1 MLRTELQLQMRK
13 LKLIWDFRGPV
24 SQKTAEHH
32 LIHLK
37 EYINMKALDIS
48 ITGVEILSEMHSL
61 AYLVVD
67 ESEMKSIRADLKPH
81 RGQVYIDSETS
92 SE

>member
-1 MLRTELQLQMRK
+1 MRK

-37 EYINMKALDIS
+37 EYISLNTLDIS
-48 ITGVEILSEMHSL
+48 ITGIETLSDMHSL
-61 AYLVVD
+61 AYLVVN
-67 ESEMKSIRADLKPH
+67 EPEMKPIRDALKPH
-81 RGQVYIDSETS
+81 RGQVYSEN
-92 SE
+92 

>member
-1 MLRTELQLQMRK
+1 MRK

-37 EYINMKALDIS
+37 EYISLNAIGIS
-48 ITGVEILSEMHSL
+48 ITGIETFSDMHSL

-67 ESEMKSIRADLKPH
+67 EADMKPIRDALKPH
-81 RGQVYIDSETS
+81 RGQVYSEN
-92 SE
+92 

>member
-1 MLRTELQLQMRK
+1 MRK

-24 SQKTAEHH
+24 GQKTAEHH

-37 EYINMKALDIS
+37 EYIDINALDIS
-48 ITGVEILSEMHSL
+48 NTGVETLSDMHSL

-67 ESEMKSIRADLKPH
+67 QSDMKPIRDALKPH
-81 RGQVYIDSETS
+81 RGQVYLDSETS

>member
-1 MLRTELQLQMRK
+1 MRK
-13 LKLIWDFRGPV
+13 LKLIWDFRGPA

-37 EYINMKALDIS
+37 EYIKLEVLEIK
-48 ITGVEILSEMHSL
+48 ITGVETLSDMHSL

-67 ESEMKSIRADLKPH
+67 ESNMKPIRDALKPH
-81 RGQVYIDSETS
+81 RGQVYSEN
-92 SE
+92 

>member
-1 MLRTELQLQMRK
+1 MLKTELQFLMRR

-24 SQKTAEHH
+24 SHKTAEHH

-37 EYINMKALDIS
+37 EYVQLNTLDIT
-48 ITGVEILSEMHSL
+48 IFGVETLSDMHSL

-67 ESEMKSIRADLKPH
+67 ESNMKPIRDALKPH
-81 RGQVYIDSETS
+81 RGQLYMDS
-92 SE
+92 

>member
-1 MLRTELQLQMRK
+1 MRK

-37 EYINMKALDIS
+37 EYISLNAVDAID
-48 ITGVEILSEMHSL
+48 TGVETYSEMHSM
-61 AYLVVD
+61 AYMVVD
-67 ESEMKSIRADLKPH
+67 ESDMKPIRDALKPH
-81 RGQVYIDSETS
+81 RGQIYSEN
-92 SE
+92 

>member
-1 MLRTELQLQMRK
+1 MRK

-37 EYINMKALDIS
+37 EYTTINAVEA
-48 ITGVEILSEMHSL
+48 ITSGVETFSEMHSI
-61 AYLVVD
+61 AYLVVE
-67 ESEMKSIRADLKPH
+67 ESEMKPIRDALKPH
-81 RGQVYIDSETS
+81 RGQIYNED
-92 SE
+92 

>member
-1 MLRTELQLQMRK
+1 MRK

-32 LIHLK
+32 VIHLK
-37 EYINMKALDIS
+37 EYIALTAIDVIK
-48 ITGVEILSEMHSL
+48 TGVETFSEMHSI

-67 ESEMKSIRADLKPH
+67 EPKMKPIRDALKPH
-81 RGQVYIDSETS
+81 RGQIYTEN
-92 SE
+92 